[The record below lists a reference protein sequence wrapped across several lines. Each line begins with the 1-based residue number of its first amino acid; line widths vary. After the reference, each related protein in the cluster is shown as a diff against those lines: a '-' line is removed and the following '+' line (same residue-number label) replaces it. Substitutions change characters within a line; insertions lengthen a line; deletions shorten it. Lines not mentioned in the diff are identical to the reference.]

1 MAEEQNFNATIRPDN
16 RNWFQRR
23 QDAVR
28 NWIYDRGHGSVLH
41 RPDDPLAEFIKA
53 NEKRRVEKIEL
64 QIAKEKA
71 AEQKLIDEAQNESDY
86 ITSFSKPSEAEGL
99 RYPERAYVGKD
110 TDYVLFAFGKYIP
123 PFSQQ
128 ARGDTV
134 ASMAAAGDKEMIAIM
149 DKAGKSYHAGLP
161 GYEQYKGSSKLK
173 KIPGAKPIILPMPQD
188 LSNTMDQNWN
198 GKEFS
203 RTGLTAI
210 SSLAGGSF
218 ADIGKQLGGSGKLTA
233 LTAGLTAK
241 GLNTIEGVGG
251 NLTLSDI
258 TGSTRGT
265 VLNPNMEMLFERTDI
280 REITM
285 SYKLVPRNPE
295 EADSIAKI
303 IRMFRKAASASWG
316 GTDSDATQDGVQT
329 GTPHDLKGS
338 WNKKEGRVKEKD
350 GKTAENFLHVPWLCQ
365 FQFMRGKKPNSHIP
379 KWKPCALT
387 RVGVN
392 YTPDGTYATYADG
405 RPVAIELTLNFVE
418 TKLIFRQD
426 IEAGY

>member
-1 MAEEQNFNATIRPDN
+1 MAEIRPDN

-23 QDAVR
+23 GDAIN
-28 NWIYDRGHGSVLH
+28 NWIYDRGHGSVLR
-41 RPDDPLAEFIKA
+41 RPDPNDPLANFIKA
-53 NEKRRVEKIEL
+53 NEKRRLEKIEL
-64 QIAKEKA
+64 QIAVEKA
-71 AEQKLIDEAQNESDY
+71 FEQKLIDEARGDGND
-86 ITSFSKPSEAEGL
+86 IINFSKPSEAEGL

-128 ARGDTV
+128 ARGDTI
-134 ASMAAAGDKEMIAIM
+134 ATKAAAGNQSSMDIM

-161 GYEQYKGSSKLK
+161 GYEQYKGSSRLR

-218 ADIGKQLGGSGKLTA
+218 ADMGKQLGGSGKLTA

-316 GTDSDATQDGVQT
+316 GTDSDATQDGVQS
-329 GTPHDLKGS
+329 GTPHDLKGT
-338 WNKKEGRVKEKD
+338 WKKKEQGGTKIKEKD

-365 FQFMRGKKPNSHIP
+365 FQFMRGKKPNGHIP